1 MKTIEAYLPF
11 IGGTTYGKGIVRKT
25 TPKLD
30 GNNIHKFVFV
40 NHSNGRIY
48 FNNLTEWNVKGMLF
62 TEKLTKKH
70 INIL

>member
-1 MKTIEAYLPF
+1 M
-11 IGGTTYGKGIVRKT
+11 KT

-40 NHSNGRIY
+40 NSEGGHVY
-48 FNNLTEWNVKGMLF
+48 FNNLTEWQMKGMLF